1 MSDPDQNWE
10 RRIGRRVT
18 LRDLHIL
25 LEVSQRGSMAKAASH
40 LAVSQPAV
48 SKAIADLER
57 AVGARLL
64 DRGPGGIEPTAFGRV
79 LVKRAL
85 AVFDE
90 LRQGIN
96 ELEFLADPT
105 TGEVRIGCPESMA
118 AGLVPAVVE
127 RFTRD
132 YPRMVLRIA
141 QAQTVTLEFSEL
153 RERKVDL
160 MIGRIA
166 RPFKEEGLAAE
177 ILYEEPLHVV
187 AGVQS
192 RWAKRR
198 KLSLAELADARW
210 ILTPPTEVLSSPVA
224 ATFHA
229 HGLEPPRAN
238 VLSFSFHLRNHLLTH
253 TDFVSLIPA
262 SMLRLF
268 NARQAVLKALPVDA
282 AFEPLP
288 VAIITRKNQTLSPE
302 AQLFVDCAREIAGTI
317 AKAPEFKQAAP
328 RRHVRS
334 PV

>member
-1 MSDPDQNWE
+1 MTENEHWA

-25 LEVSQRGSMAKAASH
+25 LEVSQWGSMAKAASH
-40 LAVSQPAV
+40 LAVSQPAI

-64 DRGPGGIEPTAFGRV
+64 DRGPAGIEPTAFGRA

-96 ELEFLADPT
+96 ELEYLADPA

-141 QAQTVTLEFSEL
+141 QAQTDTLEFSEL
-153 RERKVDL
+153 RERRVDL

-166 RPFKEEGLAAE
+166 RPFHEEELEAD

-187 AGVQS
+187 AGLQS

-198 KLSLAELADARW
+198 RLTLAELANARW
-210 ILTPPTEVLSSPVA
+210 ILTPPTEVLGSPVA
-224 ATFHA
+224 ATFRA
-229 HGLEPPRAN
+229 QGLEPPAAT
-238 VLSFSFHLRNHLLTH
+238 VLSFSFHLRHHLLTH

-268 NARQAVLKALPVDA
+268 NARQPVLKALAVDA
-282 AFEPLP
+282 IFGPLP
-288 VAIITRKNQTLSPE
+288 VAIITRKNQALSPE
-302 AQLFVDCAREIAGTI
+302 AALFAACAREMAGTI
-317 AKAPEFKQAAP
+317 VKAPEFKRPAQSGRGP
-328 RRHVRS
+328 RGPS
-334 PV
+334 

>member
-1 MSDPDQNWE
+1 
-10 RRIGRRVT
+10 
-18 LRDLHIL
+18 
-25 LEVSQRGSMAKAASH
+25 
-40 LAVSQPAV
+40 
-48 SKAIADLER
+48 
-57 AVGARLL
+57 
-64 DRGPGGIEPTAFGRV
+64 
-79 LVKRAL
+79 
-85 AVFDE
+85 
-90 LRQGIN
+90 
-96 ELEFLADPT
+96 
-105 TGEVRIGCPESMA
+105 MA

-166 RPFKEEGLAAE
+166 RPFNEEELSAE
-177 ILYEEPLHVV
+177 ILYDEPLHVV
-187 AGVQS
+187 AGAQS
-192 RWAKRR
+192 CWAKRR
-198 KLSLAELADARW
+198 KLSLAELSDARW
-210 ILTPPTEVLSSPVA
+210 ILTPPTEVLGSPVA

-253 TDFVSLIPA
+253 SDFVSLIPA

-268 NARQAVLKALPVDA
+268 NAREAVLKALPVDA

-302 AQLFVDCAREIAGTI
+302 AQLFIACARDIAGTI
-317 AKAPEFKQAAP
+317 AKGPEFKPAAP
-328 RRHVRS
+328 RRRPRAS
-334 PV
+334 A

>member
-1 MSDPDQNWE
+1 MAKPVRDWE

-18 LRDLHIL
+18 LRDLHVL
-25 LEVSQRGSMAKAASH
+25 LEVVQRGSMAKAAAH

-79 LVKRAL
+79 LTRRAL

-90 LRQGIN
+90 LRQGVN

-105 TGEVRIGCPESMA
+105 TGEVRIGCPESIA
-118 AGLVPAVVE
+118 AGLLPAVVE
-127 RFTRD
+127 RFARQF
-132 YPRMVLRIA
+132 PRMVLRVA

-166 RPFKEEGLAAE
+166 RPFAEEGLSAE
-177 ILYEEPLHVV
+177 ILYEEPLHIV
-187 AGVQS
+187 AGAQS
-192 RWAKRR
+192 RWARR
-198 KLSLAELADARW
+198 RRLTLAELAGEQW
-210 ILTPPTEVLSSPVA
+210 ILTPPNEVLTSPVA
-224 ATFHA
+224 AAFA
-229 HGLEPPRAN
+229 ARGLAPPRATI
-238 VLSFSFHLRNHLLTH
+238 LSFSFHLRHHLLTN

-268 NARQAVLKALPVDA
+268 NARQTVLKALPVDA
-282 AFEPLP
+282 VFEPLP
-288 VAIITRKNQTLSPE
+288 VAVIMRQNQTLRPE
-302 AQLFVDCAREIAGTI
+302 VRLFIDCAREIAATI
-317 AKAPEFKQAAP
+317 LKTPEFKKARVP
-328 RRHVRS
+328 RGTQPRA
-334 PV
+334 

>member
-1 MSDPDQNWE
+1 
-10 RRIGRRVT
+10 
-18 LRDLHIL
+18 
-25 LEVSQRGSMAKAASH
+25 
-40 LAVSQPAV
+40 
-48 SKAIADLER
+48 
-57 AVGARLL
+57 
-64 DRGPGGIEPTAFGRV
+64 
-79 LVKRAL
+79 
-85 AVFDE
+85 

-166 RPFKEEGLAAE
+166 RPFNEEELSAE

-192 RWAKRR
+192 HWAKRR
-198 KLSLAELADARW
+198 KLSLAEVSDARW
-210 ILTPPTEVLSSPVA
+210 ILTPPTEVLGSPVA

-253 TDFVSLIPA
+253 SDFVSLIPA

-268 NARQAVLKALPVDA
+268 NAREAVLKALPVDA

-302 AQLFVDCAREIAGTI
+302 AQLFIACARDIAGTI
-317 AKAPEFKQAAP
+317 AKAPEFKPAAP
-328 RRHVRS
+328 RRRPRAS
-334 PV
+334 T

>member
-1 MSDPDQNWE
+1 MTDPDQNWE

-25 LEVSQRGSMAKAASH
+25 LEVTQRGSMAKAASR

-105 TGEVRIGCPESMA
+105 SGEVRIGCPESMA
-118 AGLVPAVVE
+118 AGLVPSVVE

-141 QAQTVTLEFSEL
+141 QAQTVTLEFAEL

-166 RPFKEEGLAAE
+166 RPFDEDELS
-177 ILYEEPLHVV
+177 VV

-198 KLSLAELADARW
+198 K
-210 ILTPPTEVLSSPVA
+210 
-224 ATFHA
+224 
-229 HGLEPPRAN
+229 
-238 VLSFSFHLRNHLLTH
+238 
-253 TDFVSLIPA
+253 
-262 SMLRLF
+262 
-268 NARQAVLKALPVDA
+268 
-282 AFEPLP
+282 
-288 VAIITRKNQTLSPE
+288 
-302 AQLFVDCAREIAGTI
+302 
-317 AKAPEFKQAAP
+317 
-328 RRHVRS
+328 
-334 PV
+334 